1 MGRWSDV
8 TMEIISQYT
17 NVSFCSMPHLMS
29 NDKLYNLKTRHN
41 NQILL

>member
-8 TMEIISQYT
+8 TVEIISQYT
-17 NVSFCSMPHLMS
+17 NVSFCSILIMS
-29 NDKLYNLKTRHN
+29 NDKLYNLKTEHN